1 MHTINLLPYK
11 ETYSLNDPR
20 NTSLDITKKYY
31 ITSINYQ
38 DNTYFKGA

>member
-11 ETYSLNDPR
+11 ETYSLNDPS

-31 ITSINYQ
+31 ITSINY
-38 DNTYFKGA
+38 